1 MRFNLRR
8 IRFLMGP
15 VRMWNDLTSRKPS
28 FHALTLSGNGT
39 TFSSHNIKVQ
49 IWVLQFRCTYHK
61 IYKKCNICCEFSFFF
76 LRSSNLSKMFWRYF
90 NEVHMRKQLRNISKS
105 HKNLTLSIYQINQN
119 TKGFLFVQKQFLV
132 TLFYHNTTYNGSWW
146 RIRYYRHRKLS

>member
-8 IRFLMGP
+8 IRFLMEP
-15 VRMWNDLTSRKPS
+15 VRMWNDLPSRKPS

-49 IWVLQFRCTYHK
+49 IWVFQFRCTYHK
-61 IYKKCNICCEFSFFF
+61 IYKKKQYTLWVFFF
-76 LRSSNLSKMFWRYF
+76 FRSLRLSKMFWKYF
-90 NEVHMRKQLRNISKS
+90 NEVHMRKQHRNISKS
-105 HKNLTLSIYQINQN
+105 HKNSTLSIYQINQN

-132 TLFYHNTTYNGSWW
+132 TLFYHNTTNNASWW